1 MEIKEN
7 IKQFFSNKSLVIFVA
22 GALFVLL
29 FLKQCNQIDNLKAKV
44 EMTEKDSQRNFNNYL
59 ASKDSIRTLISKN
72 GSLISEKRSYE
83 FDLNNLQGDQKDLIE
98 KYKDALNL
106 NRNLNKV
113 NALLTADLK
122 IKDTFVAGTSTTKID
137 SINTKIKFSKFD
149 DFGKGNSRDLSGE
162 MLITKNGTDFK
173 YSDATFSIN
182 HKINLMAAIENVD
195 GADQLKISTSY
206 PGLTFD
212 NIENINLIN
221 TKLNQ
226 KPVKKGGFS
235 IGVGLGYGINL
246 NNNQIISTGPSIG
259 LGLYY
264 SPKWLRF

>member
-1 MEIKEN
+1 MEIKKN

-29 FLKQCNQIDNLKAKV
+29 FLRQCNQIDNLKAKV

-59 ASKDSIRTLISKN
+59 ASKDSVRIIKAENGNLISQ
-72 GSLISEKRSYE
+72 KRSYE
-83 FDLNNLQGDQKDLIE
+83 FDLSNLKGDQKDLIE

-113 NALLTADLK
+113 NTLLAADLK
-122 IKDTFVAGTSTTKID
+122 IKDNFTAETSFTKID
-137 SINTKIKFSKFD
+137 SASTKIKFTKFD
-149 DFGKGNSRDLSGE
+149 DFGNGNSRDLLGE
-162 MLITKNGTDFK
+162 MLITKNKDDFK
-173 YSDATFSIN
+173 YSDAMFSIN

-206 PGLTFD
+206 PGLSFS

-221 TKLNQ
+221 TRLNQ
-226 KPVKKGGFS
+226 KPVKKGGFA
-235 IGVGLGYGINL
+235 IGVGLGYGVNL

-259 LGLYY
+259 FGLYY